1 MKVSNEM
8 VRRLSERLEAVCV
21 HANDQA
27 VRGMLESVLAEEPQ
41 SEGVAELVRRLT
53 HAQMKLERIRELRI
67 SDPRLKAILE
77 EP

>member
-67 SDPRLKAILE
+67 AHAGLKVILE

>member
-8 VRRLSERLEAVCV
+8 VRRLSERLAAICV

-27 VRGMLESVLAEEPQ
+27 VRGMLEAVVAEEPQ

-53 HAQMKLERIRELRI
+53 HAQMKLVRIRELHI